1 MRSYK
6 EYRLAS
12 MRMADDGGLGPVLAR
27 VVREQRITHVIETGT
42 YLGTGS
48 TRMLAEAFPRER
60 PPRSFVTIEAN
71 WSSWR
76 AAKAN
81 LEAYPFV
88 TPLWGRTVGRSEALA
103 FIRSDEVLRHHERWP
118 EVFIDDTRHPVTSYS
133 RELKG
138 RLGGRPRAWRDVAA
152 FVRDRMRDYSGE
164 NLLPKYL
171 LAACTERPLVL
182 LDSAGG
188 IGFLE
193 FQTVLRIMLDAEYTL
208 VLDDTH
214 HVKHFR
220 SLEHIRHDPA
230 FEIIADSAEH
240 GWIVASHAARSVR

>member
-12 MRMADDGGLGPVLAR
+12 MRMADDGGLGPVLVR
-27 VVREQRITHVIETGT
+27 VIRDERITHVIETGT

-48 TRMLAEAFPRER
+48 TRMLAEAFPRDR
-60 PPRSFVTIEAN
+60 PPTSFVTIEAN
-71 WSSWR
+71 WNSWR
-76 AAKAN
+76 TAKSN
-81 LEAYPFV
+81 LEPYPFV
-88 TPLWGRTVGRSEALA
+88 TALWGRTVARDDALA
-103 FIRSDEVLRHHERWP
+103 FIRSDEALRHHERWP
-118 EVFIDDTRHPVTSYS
+118 DVFIDDTRHPVKSYS

-138 RLGGRPRAWRDVAA
+138 RLGGRPRAWRDIAD
-152 FVRDRMRDYSGE
+152 FVRDRLRSYAGE
-164 NLLPKYL
+164 DLLSKYL
-171 LAACTERPLVL
+171 LEARAERPLVL

-193 FQTVLRIMLDAEYTL
+193 FQTVLRVMGGAAYTL

-220 SLEHIRHDPA
+220 SLEHMRRDASFAIVAESP
-230 FEIIADSAEH
+230 EH
-240 GWIVASHAARSVR
+240 GWVVAQHEDATV